1 MKINNDAIQKSLGL
15 TADKTDSKAAKKAD
29 TPAAQNSSSGTVTLS
44 PMSTKLQSLEAKV
57 AADNVYDAEKV
68 ESIKLA
74 IKNGQFSVN
83 TEKVTDDMINT
94 VKDLL
99 QANRS

>member
-1 MKINNDAIQKSLGL
+1 MKINDSVQKSLVLG
-15 TADKTDSKAAKKAD
+15 TDKSDNKAAKKPDTA
-29 TPAAQNSSSGTVTLS
+29 TPAKASGTVTLS

-74 IKNGQFSVN
+74 IKNGQFNVSA
-83 TEKVTDDMINT
+83 EKVADGLINS
-94 VKDLL
+94 VKDFL
-99 QANRS
+99 QANR

>member
-1 MKINNDAIQKSLGL
+1 MKINDSIQKSLVIG
-15 TADKTDSKAAKKAD
+15 TDKSENKAAKKND
-29 TPAAQNSSSGTVTLS
+29 AAATSAKSSGTVTLS
-44 PMSTKLQSLEAKV
+44 SMSTKLQSLEAKV

-74 IKNGQFSVN
+74 IKNGQFNVSA
-83 TEKVTDDMINT
+83 EKVADGLINS
-94 VKDLL
+94 VKDFL